1 MNNIPKQILG
11 RPIKTD
17 DVVILLDE
25 GAVVPVFVPSTVR
38 LIIRNYDYSERSN
51 KETIR
56 EDDSGRLYVETVYE
70 GRRKLL

>member
-25 GAVVPVFVPSTVR
+25 GAVVPVFVPSTVN

-51 KETIR
+51 KETIH